1 VTALRG
7 RPAVKEPRVSPF
19 YIPATAPVSIQ
30 GRRVLKHGGCF
41 ALLDEFGS
49 AQATGPGPEGLFFE
63 DTRYLSQLHPTIDDQ
78 RPLLLS
84 SRMTQDNALL
94 AVDIANPDLSAGG
107 KLRLPGALV
116 HIELGIALG
125 DGALFLTLDLRNYGG
140 VPASFR
146 LDFHVD
152 ADFADIFE
160 VRGAVRP
167 RRGVFLPV
175 EWRPEGPR
183 YGYRGLDGIVRR
195 TSLAFDP
202 PPDPASDNRMSWLI
216 DLAAGATQRLQLD
229 VQCERQGGQRSVA
242 QRFGGQ
248 RLAGQRLG
256 QGATTRA
263 GSLAATERHIAER
276 RARAAELTS
285 SNEGF
290 NGWLQR
296 SRADLDMLITE
307 TPEGPYAYAGIPWFC
322 TVFGRDGLITALEC
336 LWLDPDLAAGTL
348 RYLAAHQAI
357 APDPTADAEP
367 GKILHETRGGE
378 MAALGEVPFA
388 QYYGSV
394 DSTPLFVLL
403 AARYYERTGD
413 LKLIRRIWP
422 HIQAALGWMRRLGDA
437 DGDGLLEYDRK
448 SLNGLINQG
457 WKDSADAIMHEDGSL
472 AEAPIALAEVQAY
485 AYAAYLGAST
495 MAAAL
500 SRPAEAGEL
509 EELARQLKRRF
520 EAAFWLEDLGT
531 YALAL
536 DGAKRPCRV
545 RSSNAGHV
553 LLGGLASYDR
563 AARVADGLMT
573 GDCFSGW
580 GIRTLAAGEARYN
593 PISYHNGSIWPHD
606 NAMIAMG
613 LGRYRLRAPILTLL
627 SGLFDAAQ
635 FMERSRLP
643 ELFCGFSRR
652 SAMGPTSY
660 PVACS
665 PQAWAAG
672 APFAVLGAL
681 LGVAFAPQERQIRFI
696 RPTLPPWLEV
706 LEISNLRLGDA
717 SVDLQLRRSREDVGL
732 TVLRRDGSVEVV
744 VTS

>member
-1 VTALRG
+1 MTALRG
-7 RPAVKEPRVSPF
+7 RPAVREPRVSPF

-84 SRMTQDNALL
+84 SRMTQDNAML

-107 KLRLPGALV
+107 KLRLPGAMV

-125 DGALFLTLDLRNYGG
+125 DGALFLTLDLKNYGG

-146 LDFHVD
+146 LDFHLD

-183 YGYRGLDGIVRR
+183 YAYRGLDGVIRR

-202 PPDPASDNRMSWLI
+202 PPDPASDNRMSWPI

-229 VQCERQGGQRSVA
+229 VQCERQGGQRSGG

-248 RLAGQRLG
+248 RPGR
-256 QGATTRA
+256 GATTRA

-285 SNEGF
+285 SNESF

-296 SRADLDMLITE
+296 SRADLDMLTTE

-336 LWLDPDLAAGTL
+336 LWLDPGLAAGTL
-348 RYLAAHQAI
+348 RYLATHQAI
-357 APDPTADAEP
+357 APDPTTDAEP

-388 QYYGSV
+388 HYYGSV

-437 DGDGLLEYDRK
+437 DGDGFLEYDRK

-457 WKDSADAIMHEDGSL
+457 WKDSADAVMHEDGSL

-573 GDCFSGW
+573 GECFSGW
-580 GIRTLAAGEARYN
+580 GIRTLAEGEARYN

-613 LGRYRLRAPILTLL
+613 LGRYRLRPPILTLL

-652 SAMGPTSY
+652 SAMGPTAY

-681 LGVAFAPQERQIRFI
+681 LGVSFAPQERQIRFI

-732 TVLRRDGSVEVV
+732 TVLRRDGTVEVV